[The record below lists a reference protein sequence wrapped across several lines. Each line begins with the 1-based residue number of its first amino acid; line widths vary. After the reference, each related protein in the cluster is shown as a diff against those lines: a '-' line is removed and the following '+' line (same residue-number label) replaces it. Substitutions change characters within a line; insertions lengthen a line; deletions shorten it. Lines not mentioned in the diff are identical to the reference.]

1 MNMQRKTISNGRTGF
16 WMRVERDLSVR
27 VVNGT
32 MYKLL
37 NAKKGYTLTRIYSL
51 PFARLILLRR
61 VKSVSFQGRALL
73 NKCSENKVLGL
84 IGLRV
89 KWYVPA
95 LGTNT
100 MFQSSKQRKEHL
112 AMSQS
117 TYSSQAFSR
126 LIGLKDGSASDTVKA
141 FQMRRNGRQQL

>member
-1 MNMQRKTISNGRTGF
+1 MNTPRNTISNGRTGF

-37 NAKKGYTLTRIYSL
+37 NARKGCTLTRIYSL
-51 PFARLILLRR
+51 PFVQLILLRR

-84 IGLRV
+84 IGSRV

-100 MFQSSKQRKEHL
+100 MFQSSRQRKEL
-112 AMSQS
+112 LGMSQNTCS
-117 TYSSQAFSR
+117 NPPFSR

-141 FQMRRNGRQQL
+141 FQTRRNERKQP